1 MIPSPTTTQK
11 WQQTIT
17 GLLLVGNMKT
27 IFVSFLSMLLCRCA
41 ADEYSPMRRTSLW
54 SSFDK
59 PHQRHDHP
67 LRREENFRITTFL
80 SEDDLLSCRDNLL
93 AADLDK
99 DDRLTPDEY
108 ASFLSVQSSDSI
120 SVPFRDLQAPFILIY
135 YTEACDTCF
144 EVSND
149 DECCVGENANIGL
162 GDRGSEQFVNS
173 VEFICVNVKD
183 ELDRLFTRVPTTV
196 PTVSPVEGDTVA
208 PTNGASS
215 APTTGQLATPSV
227 SPVASTGPPSVPTAG
242 PAPGSIAPTPS
253 GQIAPTMSPVVVA
266 PVTPTENPAIAAT
279 PRPSLVVVQT
289 PTQAPVE
296 APTGDVCITFAYGLT
311 NAANLTA
318 EDILNENG
326 NMIRTG
332 LEAATRSTTI
342 NILNET
348 FPRDGTT
355 SRGFRRPRPRE
366 KRNGGTRRALAAGLQ
381 DVYSAV
387 RVSELLDSHFGD
399 SGASLLGRHHRRTL
413 ESRRLVFYSDDTP
426 AQVFNAVDNPF
437 CGPNDSCAIVDTRV
451 CVFLEEGDD
460 PAAVQLALLGG
471 FREAIDSGAFQAA
484 IPPEFLPTS

>member
-1 MIPSPTTTQK
+1 
-11 WQQTIT
+11 
-17 GLLLVGNMKT
+17 MKT

-162 GDRGSEQFVNS
+162 GDR
-173 VEFICVNVKD
+173 
-183 ELDRLFTRVPTTV
+183 
-196 PTVSPVEGDTVA
+196 VSPVEGDTVA

-253 GQIAPTMSPVVVA
+253 GRIAPTMSPVVVA
-266 PVTPTENPAIAAT
+266 TVTPTENPAIATT